1 VTIGTMVIIG
11 LMAVIMEMVDS
22 GLGMMYGTLLSPLL
36 ILMGYNP
43 KLVVPSILIS
53 QATGDIT
60 GATGHH
66 LRGNAD
72 FGGWTKAMKISM
84 AIIVPGLLA
93 CVAGVYCGKLIP
105 VMWMKTYI
113 GILVIAMGFLCL
125 FPIYYTFS
133 WKNMYIIGLLSGFNK
148 AFSGGGFGPVTSTG
162 KILGGVDPKMSIS
175 TTTLAEGPVC
185 ILGFILWWFLGG
197 SLQWQLPTTLCAG
210 ALIGGYLGP
219 IITQKFK
226 NMKLLRWIVGALAI
240 ISGVWLLVDLLLG
253 LKMGQ

>member
-1 VTIGTMVIIG
+1 MTIGTMVIIG

-36 ILMGYNP
+36 ILMGYSP

-66 LRGNAD
+66 LRKNAD
-72 FGGWTKAMKISM
+72 FGGWTKHMKISM

-93 CVAGVYCGKLIP
+93 CVAGVFAGKLIP

-133 WKNMYIIGLLSGFNK
+133 WKNMYGIGLLSGFNK

-162 KILGGVDPKMSIS
+162 KILGGVDPKVSIS

-185 ILGFILWWFLGG
+185 ILGFILWWFIGG
-197 SLQWQLPTTLCAG
+197 SLEWQFPVTLCAG

-226 NMKLLRWIVGALAI
+226 NMKMLRWIVGALAV
-240 ISGVWLLVDLLLG
+240 ISGIWLLVDLFLG

>member
-1 VTIGTMVIIG
+1 MTIGTMVIIG

-36 ILMGYNP
+36 ILMGYSP

-66 LRGNAD
+66 LRKNAD
-72 FGGWTKAMKISM
+72 FGGWTKHMKISM

-93 CVAGVYCGKLIP
+93 CVAGVFAGKLIP

-133 WKNMYIIGLLSGFNK
+133 WKNMYGIGLLSGFNK

-162 KILGGVDPKMSIS
+162 KILGGVDPKVSIS

-185 ILGFILWWFLGG
+185 ILGFILWWFIGG
-197 SLQWQLPTTLCAG
+197 RLEWQFPTALCAG
-210 ALIGGYLGP
+210 ALIGGYFGP

-226 NMKLLRWIVGALAI
+226 NMKMLRLIVGALAV
-240 ISGVWLLVDLLLG
+240 ISGVWLLVDLFLG